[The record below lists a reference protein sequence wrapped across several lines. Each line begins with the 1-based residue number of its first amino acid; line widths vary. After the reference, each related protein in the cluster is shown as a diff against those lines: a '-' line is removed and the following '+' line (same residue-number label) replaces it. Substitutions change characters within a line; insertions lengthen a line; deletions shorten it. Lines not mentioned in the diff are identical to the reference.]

1 MLTFARALPTAR
13 LTAEAAWQ
21 LRVCS
26 LVHLKAS
33 AYLADI
39 GSRAGLP
46 QVDLWERAL
55 FGGQLQGLGNSPCV
69 SRNYL
74 IQVLLPAP
82 PMQPP
87 MRRGCLTCHKACAD
101 AGHARTIPSV
111 SPFVEVQCCV
121 CCL

>member
-1 MLTFARALPTAR
+1 MRACRRWTFGSALYSAGSYKG
-13 LTAEAAWQ
+13 LAN
-21 LRVCS
+21 
-26 LVHLKAS
+26 LK
-33 AYLADI
+33 
-39 GSRAGLP
+39 
-46 QVDLWERAL
+46 WTC
-55 FGGQLQGLGNSPCV
+55 NSPCV